1 MIIILESSS
10 INTRVYIFHTLFI
23 QNNLHKFIKNYSE
36 SMNCLVSVLLKN
48 WQTLSI
54 VFAFSRVPEKK
65 KKIKNVFK
73 PVCFT
78 NLTLVWHYV
87 LFFTQCFCYSR

>member
-10 INTRVYIFHTLFI
+10 MNTRVYIFDTLFI

-48 WQTLSI
+48 WQSPNIIDCFRFLPSAWKKRKLKMFLNPSI
-54 VFAFSRVPEKK
+54 L
-65 KKIKNVFK
+65 
-73 PVCFT
+73 
-78 NLTLVWHYV
+78 LT
-87 LFFTQCFCYSR
+87 SP